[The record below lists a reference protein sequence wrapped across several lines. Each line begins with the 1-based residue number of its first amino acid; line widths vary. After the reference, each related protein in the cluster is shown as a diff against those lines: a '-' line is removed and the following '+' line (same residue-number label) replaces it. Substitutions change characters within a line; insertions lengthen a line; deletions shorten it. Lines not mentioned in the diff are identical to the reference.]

1 MVDKTLLDQIL
12 LSLPN
17 KHIMQFAADAL
28 ILRQGDVCNE
38 MFYIL
43 KGSVRTVLLTP
54 QGDEILMT
62 IHEAGEFICEASYA
76 KYKRS
81 MLSLYAMDET
91 ELISLSSMEYNL
103 LLTRYPELSNVLMV
117 NMAQKLDLMVNQLD
131 QYTSSGTLARIANVL
146 LLFAEKYG
154 VQTETG
160 IRIDHRLTDT
170 ELGTY
175 VGAKRESVNR
185 ALKKLKDDHI
195 ILKNDGFLHVLDLE
209 KLSGYRDKT

>member
-1 MVDKTLLDQIL
+1 
-12 LSLPN
+12 
-17 KHIMQFAADAL
+17 
-28 ILRQGDVCNE
+28 
-38 MFYIL
+38 
-43 KGSVRTVLLTP
+43 
-54 QGDEILMT
+54 
-62 IHEAGEFICEASYA
+62 
-76 KYKRS
+76 